1 MFVSCFSAAPTFHR
15 LSSSFFSLFII
26 SFFICFTSIFR
37 TSWAYQCTEYNSQCP
52 GICCKFLDPYLLLT
66 PTCHI
71 QVFWFASKNGTV
83 WPFPNFRFEWGSN
96 KSIMG
101 TPESKPE
108 VKTTEVLTM
117 HPSWDSHANEENN
130 SGVFFSLL
138 NVHFS
143 CVFSTIIFC
152 FCLAISIL
160 IGYLGYRRFCARPK
174 STSRPAAA
182 SRSSGPLRS
191 RFSTV
196 EDKIEMEDFDEMTS
210 YGYNAYQGPP
220 QPNYASAPQPNYA
233 SAPRYARKSRYGP
246 QQQTRFG
253 GNFADPVEQ
262 LRLLLQAAPVANAPP
277 ALAYQLPAAVHVPA
291 AGPPPPAQQPL
302 NLGAAA
308 ANP

>member
-1 MFVSCFSAAPTFHR
+1 MFSCCSAALTFHR
-15 LSSSFFSLFII
+15 LSSSFFSLFI
-26 SFFICFTSIFR
+26 ICFTSIFR
-37 TSWAYQCTEYNSQCP
+37 TSWAYQCTSFNSECP
-52 GICCKFLDPYLLLT
+52 GLCCNYLEPYLLLN

-71 QVFWFASKNGTV
+71 QVFWFVSKNKAV

-101 TPESKPE
+101 TPVSKPE

-174 STSRPAAA
+174 STSRPAAD

-191 RFSTV
+191 RFSNV
-196 EDKIEMEDFDEMTS
+196 EDKIEMEDFEEMTS
-210 YGYNAYQGPP
+210 HGYNAYQP
-220 QPNYASAPQPNYA
+220 PQPNYA
-233 SAPRYARKSRYGP
+233 SAPRYSRMSPSRYGP
-246 QQQTRFG
+246 QQQTRFV
-253 GNFADPVEQ
+253 DPVEQ
-262 LRLLLQAAPVANAPP
+262 LRLLLQAAPVANAP
-277 ALAYQLPAAVHVPA
+277 ALAYQPAPVHVPA
-291 AGPPPPAQQPL
+291 AGPPPPPANQPL

>member
-1 MFVSCFSAAPTFHR
+1 MFVSCFLAAPSFR
-15 LSSSFFSLFII
+15 RFFSSFFSLFII
-26 SFFICFTSIFR
+26 SFFICFTSTFR
-37 TSWAYQCTEYNSQCP
+37 TSLAYQCTDFNSQCP
-52 GICCKFLDPYLLLT
+52 GICCQFRDPYLLLT

-96 KSIMG
+96 ESIMG

-108 VKTTEVLTM
+108 VKTNEILTM

-143 CVFSTIIFC
+143 CVFSTFIFC
-152 FCLAISIL
+152 FCIAISVL
-160 IGYLGYRRFCARPK
+160 LAWLGYRRFCARPK

-182 SRSSGPLRS
+182 SRSGPLRS

-196 EDKIEMEDFDEMTS
+196 EDKIEMEDFDEMAT
-210 YGYNAYQGPP
+210 YGFNTHQGP
-220 QPNYASAPQPNYA
+220 PQPNYA
-233 SAPRYARKSRYGP
+233 SAPRYARKQPRYGP
-246 QQQTRFG
+246 QQTRFDNRYNG
-253 GNFADPVEQ
+253 GNFVDPVEQ
-262 LRLLLQAAPVANAPP
+262 LRLLLQAVPIANALP
-277 ALAYQLPAAVHVPA
+277 ALAQVHHLPLP
-291 AGPPPPAQQPL
+291 AGPPAAQPPL
-302 NLGAAA
+302 NLGVAANAVPA

>member
-83 WPFPNFRFEWGSN
+83 WPFPNFRFEWGLN

-174 STSRPAAA
+174 STSRPAAD

-191 RFSTV
+191 RFSNV
-196 EDKIEMEDFDEMTS
+196 EDKIEMEDFEEMTS
-210 YGYNAYQGPP
+210 HGYNAYQP
-220 QPNYASAPQPNYA
+220 PQPNYA
-233 SAPRYARKSRYGP
+233 SAPRYSKMSRYGP
-246 QQQTRFG
+246 QQQQTRFV
-253 GNFADPVEQ
+253 DPVEQ
-262 LRLLLQAAPVANAPP
+262 LRLLLQAAPVANAP
-277 ALAYQLPAAVHVPA
+277 ALAYQPAQVQVPA
-291 AGPPPPAQQPL
+291 AGPLPPQPL

>member
-1 MFVSCFSAAPTFHR
+1 MFSCCLAALTLSR

-26 SFFICFTSIFR
+26 CFTSVFR
-37 TSWAYQCTEYNSQCP
+37 TSWAYQCTPFNSECP
-52 GICCKFLDPYLLLT
+52 GLCCNYLQPYLLLN

-71 QVFWFASKNGTV
+71 QVFWFVSKDKAV

-101 TPESKPE
+101 TPISKPE
-108 VKTTEVLTM
+108 VKTTEVLTA

-143 CVFSTIIFC
+143 CAISIIVFC

-160 IGYLGYRRFCARPK
+160 LGYLGYRRFCARPK
-174 STSRPAAA
+174 STSRPAAD

-191 RFSTV
+191 RFSNI
-196 EDKIEMEDFDEMTS
+196 EEKIEMEDFEEMTS
-210 YGYNAYQGPP
+210 HGYD
-220 QPNYASAPQPNYA
+220 NYA
-233 SAPRYARKSRYGP
+233 SAPRYSKMSRYGP
-246 QQQTRFG
+246 QQQQQQTRFV
-253 GNFADPVEQ
+253 DPVEQ
-262 LRLLLQAAPVANAPP
+262 LRLLLQAAPVANAP
-277 ALAYQLPAAVHVPA
+277 ALAYQPAQVQVPA
-291 AGPPPPAQQPL
+291 AGPLPPQPL